1 MTVSLCACMYLFI
14 FLDGHV
20 ITCFKTS
27 VNKDW
32 NNYSYNDMERVE
44 STNIKDLFI
53 QTCVEN
59 AISDDIYEFMFN
71 QWTMDVKKMIILDA
85 ISDLL
90 TGNLKLF
97 KFFKINLNLDDTTSL
112 IIDFDCGTF
121 THLLQT
127 KMRKLRCY
135 KLIQV
140 EYYKQAIMTGGKD
153 LVDLFCDFN
162 KSLVKNTCV

>member
-1 MTVSLCACMYLFI
+1 MTVSLCACACMYLFI

-32 NNYSYNDMERVE
+32 NSYSYNDMERVE

-59 AISDDIYEFMFN
+59 SISDDIYEFMFN
-71 QWTMDVKKMIILDA
+71 QWTIDVKKMIILDT

-90 TGNLKLF
+90 TGILKLF
-97 KFFKINLNLDDTTSL
+97 
-112 IIDFDCGTF
+112 
-121 THLLQT
+121 
-127 KMRKLRCY
+127 
-135 KLIQV
+135 
-140 EYYKQAIMTGGKD
+140 
-153 LVDLFCDFN
+153 
-162 KSLVKNTCV
+162 